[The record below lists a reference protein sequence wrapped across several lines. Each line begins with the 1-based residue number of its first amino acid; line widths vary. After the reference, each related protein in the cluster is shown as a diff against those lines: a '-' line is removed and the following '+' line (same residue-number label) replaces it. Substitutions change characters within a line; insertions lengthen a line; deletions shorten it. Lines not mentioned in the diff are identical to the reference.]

1 MASADG
7 LLARRFPVYCVAWR
21 EFQMSGAGA
30 WSPFSMLVFGRAIA
44 FGLMALMFRRNA
56 FRWRRLARAYAQPWR
71 ETTQA

>member
-1 MASADG
+1 
-7 LLARRFPVYCVAWR
+7 
-21 EFQMSGAGA
+21 MSGAGA